1 MKFCMVTTF
10 YPPYSFGGD
19 GLFVQQLARDLV
31 RAGHEVH
38 VVHCTDAWR
47 IVSGKREPASSAD
60 PSDGV
65 VVHGLRSRFGKLS
78 PLVTQQTGRPGLK
91 RAELK
96 RILSGDFDVINFHN
110 ISLVGGPGV
119 LGMGTATRVFTLHE
133 HWWVCPTH
141 VLYKYTGEL
150 CEERACLRCT
160 LAHRTPPQLWRGSQA
175 WMGRCL
181 SNVDLVIS
189 PSEFTASRHR
199 EWMQA
204 ASVDVPMRVI
214 PEYSVPLD
222 GGGPLP
228 ADLPERFFLYVGR
241 LSKAKGVDSLL
252 RSFAQRPDY
261 PLIVVGEPDGGGPLP
276 TAGPNVRFTGHVP
289 REQLGAY
296 YAAAE
301 ALVFPSICAE
311 TFGLTAAEALSCGT
325 AVIARAS
332 GGVRDVVAPEVG
344 TLYSDEPGLLRDL
357 DRIWSD
363 PELAQRM
370 GLAGR
375 KRHEQRYTPD
385 LYLRRYLGAL
395 EETRSRV

>member
-19 GLFVQQLARDLV
+19 GAFVQQLARDLV

-47 IVSGKREPASSAD
+47 VVSGQSEPVEAAD
-60 PSDGV
+60 TSDGV
-65 VVHGLRSRFGKLS
+65 VVHRLRSRFGKLS
-78 PLVTQQTGRPGLK
+78 PLVTQQTGRPSFK
-91 RAELK
+91 TSELK
-96 RILSGDFDVINFHN
+96 RILSDGFDVINFHN

-119 LGMGTATRVFTLHE
+119 LGMGAATRVFTLHE

-141 VLYKYTGEL
+141 ILYKYTGEL

-160 LAHRTPPQLWRGSQA
+160 LAHRRPPQLWRGAQA

-181 SNVDLVIS
+181 SNVDLVVS
-189 PSEFTASRHR
+189 PSEFTASHHR
-199 EWMQA
+199 EWMKKA
-204 ASVDVPMRVI
+204 GVDVPMRVI
-214 PEYSVPLD
+214 PEYSIPLD
-222 GGGPLP
+222 GGGSPP

-241 LSKAKGVDSLL
+241 LSAAKGVDSLL
-252 RSFAQRPDY
+252 AAFAQRPDY

-276 TAGPNVRFTGHVP
+276 LAGSNVRFTGRVP
-289 REQLGAY
+289 REKLGAY

-325 AVIARAS
+325 AVIAQAS
-332 GGVRDVVAPEVG
+332 GGVQEVVAPDVG

-363 PELAQRM
+363 PTLAQRM
-370 GLAGR
+370 GQEGR
-375 KRHEQRYTPD
+375 RRHEQCYTPA
-385 LYLRRYLGAL
+385 LYLQRYLDAL
-395 EETRSRV
+395 QETRSRV

>member
-1 MKFCMVTTF
+1 MVTTF
-10 YPPYSFGGD
+10 YPPYNFGGD

-47 IVSGKREPASSAD
+47 VVSGEREPASSPE

-65 VVHGLRSRFGKLS
+65 VVHSLRSRFGKLS
-78 PLVTQQTGRPGLK
+78 PVVTQQTGRPGLK
-91 RAELK
+91 KAELE
-96 RILSGDFDVINFHN
+96 RILSDNFDVINFHN

-119 LGMGTATRVFTLHE
+119 LGMGSATRVFTLHE

-141 VLYKYTGEL
+141 ILYKYTDEL

-160 LAHRTPPQLWRGSQA
+160 LAHHTPPQLWRGSQA

-181 SNVDLVIS
+181 SNVDLVVS

-199 EWMQA
+199 EWMQSA
-204 ASVDVPMRVI
+204 GVDVPMRVI
-214 PEYSVPLD
+214 PEYSIPLD
-222 GGGPLP
+222 CGGSPS
-228 ADLPERFFLYVGR
+228 ADLPPRFFLYVGR

-252 RSFAQRPDY
+252 EAFAQRPDY

-276 TAGPNVRFTGHVP
+276 TAASNVRFTGRVP

-332 GGVRDVVAPEVG
+332 GGVQDVVTPDVG
-344 TLYSDEPGLLRDL
+344 TLYSDDPGLLHDL
-357 DRIWSD
+357 DRIWKD
-363 PELAQRM
+363 PALAQQM
-370 GLAGR
+370 GKAGR
-375 KRHEQRYTPD
+375 KRHEECYTSD
-385 LYLRRYLGAL
+385 LYLSRYMAAL